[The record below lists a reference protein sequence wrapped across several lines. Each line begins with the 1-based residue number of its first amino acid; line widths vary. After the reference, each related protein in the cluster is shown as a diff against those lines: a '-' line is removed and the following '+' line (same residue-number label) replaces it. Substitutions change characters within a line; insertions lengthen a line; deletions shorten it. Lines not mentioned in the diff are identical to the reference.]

1 MHKFGQS
8 GNKLPSLR
16 SVFRF
21 RSSLLASCGGRLRRT
36 SHRYCKEGR
45 CFLLFVKSENNFL
58 PKVPCFLLC
67 YNPISYNIF
76 CKKQSITYRLL
87 FCPSTILISLSVAAI
102 IFYIASKSEIAAEIF
117 SIMAGDSFDTFST
130 RQDLSTIPICGVSTT
145 ESFESPVS
153 DFFRK
158 ILSYRQDQ
166 NQPTIFHHVSF
177 FTASHI
183 VRIEECAA
191 ASCSS

>member
-1 MHKFGQS
+1 
-8 GNKLPSLR
+8 
-16 SVFRF
+16 
-21 RSSLLASCGGRLRRT
+21 
-36 SHRYCKEGR
+36 
-45 CFLLFVKSENNFL
+45 
-58 PKVPCFLLC
+58 
-67 YNPISYNIF
+67 
-76 CKKQSITYRLL
+76 
-87 FCPSTILISLSVAAI
+87 
-102 IFYIASKSEIAAEIF
+102 
-117 SIMAGDSFDTFST
+117 MAGDSFDTFST

-177 FTASHI
+177 FTASHM

-191 ASCSS
+191 ASCSSWGILSYTALIRATSAWFILEPFWAERFYASNNLTFSYIPSSEGISSLSSSELK

>member
-87 FCPSTILISLSVAAI
+87 FCPSIILISLSMRRLFFILPVNQ
-102 IFYIASKSEIAAEIF
+102 KL
-117 SIMAGDSFDTFST
+117 
-130 RQDLSTIPICGVSTT
+130 RQKYSALWQGIVS
-145 ESFESPVS
+145 
-153 DFFRK
+153 
-158 ILSYRQDQ
+158 ILSLQG
-166 NQPTIFHHVSF
+166 
-177 FTASHI
+177 
-183 VRIEECAA
+183 RIYQLFQSVE
-191 ASCSS
+191 

>member
-1 MHKFGQS
+1 M
-8 GNKLPSLR
+8 
-16 SVFRF
+16 
-21 RSSLLASCGGRLRRT
+21 
-36 SHRYCKEGR
+36 
-45 CFLLFVKSENNFL
+45 
-58 PKVPCFLLC
+58 FLLC

-87 FCPSTILISLSVAAI
+87 FCPSTILIPLSVAAI

-158 ILSYRQDQ
+158 ILSLCSIGKTKINPPYFTTCHSL
-166 NQPTIFHHVSF
+166 QPPT
-177 FTASHI
+177 
-183 VRIEECAA
+183 
-191 ASCSS
+191 